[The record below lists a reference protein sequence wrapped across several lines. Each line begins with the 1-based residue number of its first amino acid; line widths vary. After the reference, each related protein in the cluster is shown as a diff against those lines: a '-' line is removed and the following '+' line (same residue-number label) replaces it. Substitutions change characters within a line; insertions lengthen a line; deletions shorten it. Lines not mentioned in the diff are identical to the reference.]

1 MIIPNPHNGYQ
12 PDNTRRYCKGK
23 GKGSNKAVKLEQQ
36 RIAKMNAAIDA
47 INTIFNQPDRQNLY
61 SQQQS
66 AVYDLNKNT
75 LDKNYAEAERTNRF
89 GFARNGL
96 VGDSADLDANADL
109 QTRYNKGLIESQAKR
124 QEAAASLKN
133 ADENARQTLIGLA
146 ESGID
151 SGSAANMATSQL
163 ASNAS
168 AALGERGAATIG
180 NYFNDM
186 AQLYLAN
193 KLAGTANTTPL
204 SQLYNPYGAYN
215 FGTNDTYGGS
225 NS

>member
-36 RIAKMNAAIDA
+36 RIAKMNA
-47 INTIFNQPDRQNLY
+47 
-61 SQQQS
+61 
-66 AVYDLNKNT
+66 
-75 LDKNYAEAERTNRF
+75 
-89 GFARNGL
+89 
-96 VGDSADLDANADL
+96 
-109 QTRYNKGLIESQAKR
+109 
-124 QEAAASLKN
+124 
-133 ADENARQTLIGLA
+133 
-146 ESGID
+146 
-151 SGSAANMATSQL
+151 
-163 ASNAS
+163 
-168 AALGERGAATIG
+168 TIG

-215 FGTNDTYGGS
+215 LGTNDTYGGS